1 MEITSLVTIA
11 TQLFNDYG
19 INALFVI
26 TIFIFIWKY
35 GERLVNKY
43 SDKILIQKDLEHR
56 KSLNH
61 RKNNITRIYSTL
73 SKLLKECK
81 ANRAII
87 FEYHNGG
94 QNLSGLQ
101 FLHVSA
107 TMEKDAINTTTIN
120 TLFQNIFLS
129 TLPGLEDELNQK
141 GFLHI
146 RSLSEIEDKYP
157 LLYQTFAN
165 NSTKELVIIPING
178 INNPIGFVIIGL
190 NNIQLLTD
198 KKINTILVSEI
209 QQISSLLDY
218 KNIK

>member
-1 MEITSLVTIA
+1 MEITSLVAIA

-19 INALFVI
+19 INALFII

-43 SDKILIQKDLEHR
+43 SDKILTQRDLEHR

-61 RKNNITRIYSTL
+61 RKNNITRIYCTL
-73 SKLLKECK
+73 SKLLKDCK

-107 TMEKDAINTTTIN
+107 TMEKDSINTTTIN
-120 TLFQNIFLS
+120 PLFKNIFLS

-146 RSLSEIEDKYP
+146 KSLSEIEDKYP

-178 INNPIGFVIIGL
+178 INNPIGFIIIGL

>member
-1 MEITSLVTIA
+1 
-11 TQLFNDYG
+11 
-19 INALFVI
+19 
-26 TIFIFIWKY
+26 
-35 GERLVNKY
+35 
-43 SDKILIQKDLEHR
+43 
-56 KSLNH
+56 
-61 RKNNITRIYSTL
+61 
-73 SKLLKECK
+73 
-81 ANRAII
+81 
-87 FEYHNGG
+87 
-94 QNLSGLQ
+94 
-101 FLHVSA
+101 
-107 TMEKDAINTTTIN
+107 MEKDAINTTTIN